1 MYRYMYRLHLTD
13 EQMRELQRR
22 TRQQGLMPRTRDRL
36 EMLRLSHAGLSVP
49 QIAAY
54 LGSYDKTVRYWIKAF
69 LASGGDFDALADQP
83 HVGQKSAIGP
93 EILEQVEQWLGKG
106 NLTNH
111 TYSSPQIAQKV
122 EEQFGIRR
130 SPCQWCRL
138 LRRTGHTY
146 KRTHPS
152 VLIGICTT
160 NRSPKRSPKSAP
172 I

>member
-1 MYRYMYRLHLTD
+1 MYRLHLTD
-13 EQMRELQRR
+13 EEMQELQLR

-36 EMLRLSHAGLSVP
+36 EMLRLSHSGLSVP
-49 QIAAY
+49 QIATY

-69 LASGGDFDALADQP
+69 LAGGFDALADQP

-93 EILEQVEQWLGKG
+93 EILQQVEQWLEKD
-106 NLTNH
+106 NH

-130 SPCQWCRL
+130 SKYQWCRL

-146 KRTHPS
+146 KRTHRNLHHKQKPEE
-152 VLIGICTT
+152 VA
-160 NRSPKRSPKSAP
+160 RKRADLETLEKGGTLT
-172 I
+172 